1 MNNIMTEKKVIP
13 MTRINTRIKQEQHA
27 YIKAVAKKR
36 GCTEGE
42 VFRAII
48 NNEMTANKK

>member
-1 MNNIMTEKKVIP
+1 MEKKIIP

-48 NNEMTANKK
+48 NNEMTNKK